1 MVNIELSG
9 VLSETKNGNGH
20 GETTTP
26 PRKPEVPPEAQS
38 DLEISKVG
46 ELRACLEAAIVDDGV
61 DPARV
66 INAANGANVTATV
79 KLIGELWRCA
89 CGSIRFT
96 ADFSGGGDAP
106 DFVLRDTV
114 PFDGAASRE
123 VATNIPVSQA
133 DFGIDD
139 DVADY
144 RVSVTALLLD
154 TTGRPLAMAGGVDLG
169 HITVFEAS

>member
-1 MVNIELSG
+1 MPTIEQ
-9 VLSETKNGNGH
+9 TAPAPNGNGEVYIPQQP
-20 GETTTP
+20 G
-26 PRKPEVPPEAQS
+26 KPEDPLQAEA
-38 DLEISKVG
+38 DLEIVKVG
-46 ELRACLEAAIVDDGV
+46 ELRACLSAALVDDGV
-61 DPARV
+61 TPTRV
-66 INAANGANVTATV
+66 INVANGAEVQAKV
-79 KLIGELWRCA
+79 DLIGELWRCA
-89 CGSIRFT
+89 CGSVRFT

-123 VATNIPVSQA
+123 VSTTIAVSQA

-154 TTGRPLAMAGGVDLG
+154 TTGRPLAM
-169 HITVFEAS
+169 